1 MPDSTSWQTLDPAAM
16 AGLPRAVR
24 PWITLS
30 TSMTAQLRRSV
41 GADVHVEILRSG
53 CGALHADEVGFFD
66 HAGTQ
71 AHVREVCLHGAGRP
85 MLAARTVYVSRRLA
99 NDPALAHLGTRP
111 LGELLF
117 RGDVAPHWSRR
128 EFARL
133 GEGSPL
139 GYLVARYAAAEVRSC
154 WGRRTLFWLDG
165 EPLLVTEIFLPPVP
179 HFPTPRPAPQSVSG
193 PELRR

>member
-1 MPDSTSWQTLDPAAM
+1 MPDNTAWQTLDPAAV
-16 AGLPRAVR
+16 AGLPPFVR

-41 GADVHVEILRSG
+41 DADVRVEVLHSG
-53 CGALHADEVGFFD
+53 PGALHADEVGFFD

-85 MLAARTVYVSRRLA
+85 LLAARTVHVSRRLA
-99 NDPALAHLGTRP
+99 QDAALAHLGTRP

-128 EFARL
+128 EVARL
-133 GEGSPL
+133 GAGAPL
-139 GYLVARYAAAEVRSC
+139 GYLVAPYAPAEKRSC
-154 WGRRTLFWLDG
+154 WARRTLFWLDG

-179 HFPTPRPAPQSVSG
+179 NFARLGA
-193 PELRR
+193 